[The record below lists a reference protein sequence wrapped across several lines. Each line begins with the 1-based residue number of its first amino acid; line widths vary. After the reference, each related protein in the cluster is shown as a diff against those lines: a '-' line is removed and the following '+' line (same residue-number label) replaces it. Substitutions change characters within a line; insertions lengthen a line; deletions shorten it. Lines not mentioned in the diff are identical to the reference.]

1 MFDTTTNTFKPSY
14 NQSNSL
20 NINAVSGMLV
30 KNHPKSFIA
39 QCQFGSEIAKNLFN
53 KTNPQWGIYK
63 GYHYEKDEYDYR
75 KSNRIDDYEYH
86 DVVVLQVLLCGDNR
100 VMCEVVYKEDWE
112 AVDVE

>member
-1 MFDTTTNTFKPSY
+1 MFDTTNNTFKPSY

-53 KTNPQWGIYK
+53 KTSPQWGIYT
-63 GYHYEKDEYDYR
+63 GYHYD
-75 KSNRIDDYEYH
+75 H
-86 DVVVLQVLLCGDNR
+86 CGKR
-100 VMCEVVYKEDWE
+100 VKIGRAHV
-112 AVDVE
+112 